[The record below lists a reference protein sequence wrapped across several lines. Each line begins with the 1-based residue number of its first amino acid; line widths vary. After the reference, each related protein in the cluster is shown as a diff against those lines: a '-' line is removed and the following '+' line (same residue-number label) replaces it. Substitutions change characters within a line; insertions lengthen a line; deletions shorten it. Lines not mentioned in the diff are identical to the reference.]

1 MIHLVLFHKS
11 TILTGI
17 LLSYPNM
24 FLSYRCYVTNRRYVM
39 LLGAQPVCMLSVPRH
54 ESGLELIYKCKV
66 MIKVMVKAAV
76 KSSEQIKKGSK

>member
-1 MIHLVLFHKS
+1 M
-11 TILTGI
+11 
-17 LLSYPNM
+17 
-24 FLSYRCYVTNRRYVM
+24 TNRRYVM

-66 MIKVMVKAAV
+66 MIKVMVKAAI